1 MKALKKLL
9 YIIPLAGLMVT
20 SCMDVE
26 NIEVEHIGGY
36 STMNNGESEAYY
48 ANLRA
53 WKKTSIKYGRP
64 VSFGWF
70 SGWAPSGVMRK
81 GYLSSVPDSMDIISM
96 WSGAPDRFTITEAQ
110 KKDKEFAQKVKGIKL
125 LEVSLLSHLGKGRTP
140 NAIYAK
146 IEKQAKEEKWSDSK
160 LDEQRKFARWDFW
173 GFTSHDTNN
182 QENLHGALSKFAKA
196 LCDSLVVNEW
206 DGFDIDWE
214 PGAGFNDSDGTLDD
228 ESIVFLIKEMGK
240 YIGPKSDPEGKG
252 HKLLCID
259 GQINGLP
266 DELNEY
272 VDYWIIQA
280 YGRSNPGFY
289 APGDKPEKI
298 IITENFESYA
308 TDGGYLLKQAALMPK
323 EGYKGGIGAYR
334 FENDYDNAPDYKWLR
349 QAIQINQKVFN
360 EWKSKQKK

>member
-1 MKALKKLL
+1 M
-9 YIIPLAGLMVT
+9 
-20 SCMDVE
+20 
-26 NIEVEHIGGY
+26 
-36 STMNNGESEAYY
+36 
-48 ANLRA
+48 
-53 WKKTSIKYGRP
+53 
-64 VSFGWF
+64 
-70 SGWAPSGVMRK
+70 
-81 GYLSSVPDSMDIISM
+81 
-96 WSGAPDRFTITEAQ
+96 
-110 KKDKEFAQKVKGIKL
+110 
-125 LEVSLLSHLGKGRTP
+125 
-140 NAIYAK
+140 
-146 IEKQAKEEKWSDSK
+146 
-160 LDEQRKFARWDFW
+160 
-173 GFTSHDTNN
+173 
-182 QENLHGALSKFAKA
+182 
-196 LCDSLVVNEW
+196 
-206 DGFDIDWE
+206 
-214 PGAGFNDSDGTLDD
+214 
-228 ESIVFLIKEMGK
+228 
-240 YIGPKSDPEGKG
+240 
-252 HKLLCID
+252 LCID